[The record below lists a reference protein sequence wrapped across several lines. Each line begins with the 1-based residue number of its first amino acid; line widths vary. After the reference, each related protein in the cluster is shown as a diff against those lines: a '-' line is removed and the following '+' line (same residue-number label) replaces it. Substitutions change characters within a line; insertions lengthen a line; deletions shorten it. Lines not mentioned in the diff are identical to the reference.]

1 MIKRKYQQYQ
11 QQSGFS
17 LIEVLVALAIV
28 AIALLALS
36 GQFASQAK
44 TFEASRDRVLAHW
57 VAQNHLASMRAFGS
71 WPELGETSRLT
82 TFADRQ
88 WLVKQVITATPNSAI
103 RQMDIYIAYEQG
115 KNLAHL
121 ESFLS
126 QSDL

>member
-1 MIKRKYQQYQ
+1 M
-11 QQSGFS
+11 
-17 LIEVLVALAIV
+17 

-57 VAQNHLASMRAFGS
+57 VAQNHLALMRAFES
-71 WPELGETSRLT
+71 WPEPGESSRLT

-88 WLVKQVITATPNSAI
+88 WLIKQVITATPNSTI
-103 RQMDIYIAYEQG
+103 RQMDIHIADEQG
-115 KNLAHL
+115 RNLAHL

-126 QSDL
+126 QPD

>member
-11 QQSGFS
+11 QQGGFS

-36 GQFASQAK
+36 GQFATQAK

-57 VAQNHLASMRAFGS
+57 VAQNHLASMRVFES
-71 WPELGETSRLT
+71 WPEPGESSRLT
-82 TFADRQ
+82 SFADRQ
-88 WLVKQVITATPNSAI
+88 WRVKQVITATPNSAI

-126 QSDL
+126 QSD